1 MMPDNNGWTENRKLI
16 RHQLAHMEKTL
27 EKIDRRLTKIE
38 NKIWILQIKAAG
50 IGGTVAFLTSLAMGK
65 I

>member
-1 MMPDNNGWTENRKLI
+1 MTDNGWHENKKLI

-50 IGGTVAFLTSLAMGK
+50 IGGIVAFFTTFIMDKL
-65 I
+65 

>member
-1 MMPDNNGWTENRKLI
+1 
-16 RHQLAHMEKTL
+16 MEKTL

-50 IGGTVAFLTSLAMGK
+50 IGGIVAFFTTFIMDKL
-65 I
+65 